1 MYGIVFVIV
10 FSIFFNISLE
20 IVNQLA
26 ITISALHLSTL
37 CICLQIKLNR
47 TIHTNQISVQQF
59 STRKRERTA
68 NAVPH
73 VNWECNIENEM
84 INEYFLLGNKVH
96 WIVRDVLFGR
106 PGANDLRLTYICL
119 KLRMNI
125 LYYDDT
131 FYTARNFNF

>member
-73 VNWECNIENEM
+73 VN
-84 INEYFLLGNKVH
+84 
-96 WIVRDVLFGR
+96 
-106 PGANDLRLTYICL
+106 
-119 KLRMNI
+119 
-125 LYYDDT
+125 
-131 FYTARNFNF
+131 